1 MFFLFLI
8 LLTCIP
14 LCIGITILIL
24 FKNNNLSRIIFI
36 LLLLASFWQ
45 LDVAFLYSFD
55 LFKEETIEFFFKL
68 FRFGSIMITP
78 TIFYVGYT
86 VVQEILSNDFKKK
99 WRFFVNRTT
108 VLLLYGLAFLVY
120 ISGWSDKGISG
131 LELIQIGSNTFYF
144 PVYGEL
150 SWFFY
155 SNILLFI
162 VSIIISFLISL
173 QVQDKTLRSFLIYFI
188 IFTSIG
194 YAIGILNMFPSTGL
208 YPSSIAILVF
218 AISLLILSSR
228 MYLEIVN
235 NMNKKLSEQKKF
247 LFQVID
253 LNPNYIYALDQN
265 GRYTLVNQS
274 YAQLVGMRIQDMIW
288 KTDYEI
294 HQDTPVVKQNVNQE
308 KVILKH
314 SEKQFIK
321 EESVTAESGDVIWL
335 QTVKIPIN
343 INDSSS
349 LLAVSTDI
357 TERKQYE
364 DEIKFQANHDDLT
377 GLPNRRMFNEN
388 LTNLLEKAKAEACQ
402 NAIMFLDLDRFK
414 YINDTLGHDVGDL
427 LLIEVSRRIEKLLKK
442 RHNCAEIYR
451 HGGDEFTIL
460 LPHYNA
466 TDSEAFAKELLKEFR
481 YSFLIDGSDYFI
493 TPSIGISIFPNDG
506 DDANTL
512 IKHANTAMYY
522 VKERGK
528 NNFQLFTSE
537 MHQDFYRKMMIEKQ
551 LRTALDN
558 EEFELYY
565 QPIMDLKTNEIA
577 GMESLIR
584 WNNETL
590 GQVTP
595 DEFISIAEETGMII
609 PIGHWV
615 LNTALEQNARW
626 QKAAY
631 KPLTISINVS
641 VRQLLA
647 PTFLEMVEN
656 AIENT
661 TLDAT
666 YIVLEITESIAMYA
680 ESMIEKLEA
689 LKELGISLSMDDFG
703 TGYSSLGYLTKYPL
717 DSLKIDKSFVIGMN
731 RDDENKAII
740 KTIIAMAKELDLK
753 VIAEGVEGQEE
764 YQFLDEIGCDYAQ
777 GYCFSRPLPAIDFE
791 KKWLTVGDCPIGDA
805 NDTFYYTNLR

>member
-1 MFFLFLI
+1 MFFLFLM

-14 LCIGITILIL
+14 LCIGITILVL
-24 FKNNNLSRIIFI
+24 FKKNNLSKIIFI
-36 LLLLASFWQ
+36 FLLLASFWQ
-45 LDVAFLYSFD
+45 LDVAFLYSID
-55 LFKEETIEFFFKL
+55 LFKEETIEIFFKL

-86 VVQEILSNDFKKK
+86 IVQETLSNDLKKK
-99 WRFFVNRTT
+99 WRFLVNRAT
-108 VLLLYGLAFLVY
+108 VLLFYALSFLVY

-131 LELIQIGSNTFYF
+131 LELIQIGSHIFYF
-144 PVYGEL
+144 PIYGEL
-150 SWFFY
+150 SWIFNF
-155 SNILLFI
+155 NILLFI
-162 VSIIISFLISL
+162 VSMIICFSISRH
-173 QVQDKTLRSFLIYFI
+173 VQDKSMRSFLVYFNI
-188 IFTSIG
+188 LTSIA
-194 YAIGILNMFPSTGL
+194 YAIGALNMFPSSRL
-208 YPSSIAILVF
+208 YPSSIAILFF

-253 LNPNYIYALDQN
+253 LNPNYIYALDEN
-265 GRYTLVNQS
+265 GQYTLVNQS
-274 YAQLVGMRIQDMIW
+274 YAQLMGMRIQDMIG
-288 KTDYEI
+288 KTDYDI
-294 HQDTPVVKQNVNQE
+294 HQDTHVVKQTVNQE
-308 KVILKH
+308 KIMLKH
-314 SEKQFIK
+314 PEKLFNR
-321 EESVTAESGDVIWL
+321 EEAVTAASGEVIWV
-335 QTVKIPIN
+335 QTVKVPIN
-343 INDSSS
+343 INDSSA

-364 DEIKFQANHDDLT
+364 DEIKFQANHDALT

-388 LTNLLEKAKAEACQ
+388 LTNFLENAKIEGSR

-427 LLIEVSRRIEKLLKK
+427 LLIEVSRRIENLLKK

-451 HGGDEFTIL
+451 LGGDEFTIL

-466 TDSEAFAKELLKEFR
+466 TDSEAFAKELLGAFR
-481 YSFLIDGSDYFI
+481 NSFLIDGSDYFI

-512 IKHANTAMYY
+512 IKHADTAMYY

-528 NNFQLFTSE
+528 NNFQLFNSE
-537 MHQDFYRKMMIEKQ
+537 MHQEFYRKMMIEKQ

-565 QPIMDLKTNEIA
+565 QPIIDLKTNEIV

-590 GQVTP
+590 GQVPP

-615 LNTALEQNARW
+615 LNTALEQNIRW
-626 QKAAY
+626 QKEGY
-631 KPLTISINVS
+631 QPLTVSINVS
-641 VRQLLA
+641 VRQLLD
-647 PTFLEMVEN
+647 PTFLEKVKN

-661 TLDAT
+661 ALDGS

-680 ESMIEKLEA
+680 EAMIEKLDA

-703 TGYSSLGYLTKYPL
+703 TGYSSLSYLNKYPL

-731 RDDENKAII
+731 RDDENKAIV
-740 KTIIAMAKELDLK
+740 KMIIAIAKELDLK

-764 YQFLDEIGCDYAQ
+764 YHFLDEIGCDFAQ
-777 GYCFSRPLPAIDFE
+777 GYLFSRPLPAIDFKE
-791 KKWLTVGDCPIGDA
+791 KWLRAGD
-805 NDTFYYTNLR
+805 

>member
-14 LCIGITILIL
+14 LCIGITILVL
-24 FKNNNLSRIIFI
+24 FKKNNLSKIIFI
-36 LLLLASFWQ
+36 FLLLASFWQ
-45 LDVAFLYSFD
+45 LDVAFLYSVD
-55 LFKEETIEFFFKL
+55 LFKEETIEIFFKV

-86 VVQEILSNDFKKK
+86 IVQETLSNDLKKK

-108 VLLLYGLAFLVY
+108 VLLFYGLAFFVY
-120 ISGWSDKGISG
+120 ISGWSHKGISG
-131 LELIQIGSNTFYF
+131 LELIQIGSNLFYF
-144 PVYGEL
+144 PIYGEL
-150 SWFFY
+150 SWVFNI
-155 SNILLFI
+155 NILLFV
-162 VSIIISFLISL
+162 VSMVICFSICM
-173 QVQDKTLRSFLIYFI
+173 QVQDKSMRSFLVHFNIY
-188 IFTSIG
+188 TSIA
-194 YAIGILNMFPSTGL
+194 YAIGALNMFPSTGL
-208 YPSSIAILVF
+208 YPSSIAIMFF

-253 LNPNYIYALDQN
+253 LNPNYIYALDEN

-274 YAQLVGMRIQDMIW
+274 YAQLMGMRIQDMMG
-288 KTDYEI
+288 KTDYDI
-294 HQDTPVVKQNVNQE
+294 QQDTRVVKQNINQKKKVLLKYPE
-308 KVILKH
+308 KH
-314 SEKQFIK
+314 FIR
-321 EESVTAESGDVIWL
+321 EEAVTAASGEVIWV

-343 INDSSS
+343 INDGSA

-364 DEIKFQANHDDLT
+364 DEIKFQANHDALT
-377 GLPNRRMFNEN
+377 GLPNRRMFNEK
-388 LTNLLEKAKAEACQ
+388 LTNFLEKAKTEGSQ

-427 LLIEVSRRIEKLLKK
+427 LLIEVSRRIKKLLKK
-442 RHNCAEIYR
+442 RHHCAEIYR
-451 HGGDEFTIL
+451 LGGDEFTIL

-466 TDSEAFAKELLKEFR
+466 TDSETFAKELLGEFR
-481 YSFLIDGSDYFI
+481 NSFSIDGSDYFI

-506 DDANTL
+506 VDANTL
-512 IKHANTAMYY
+512 IKHADTAMYY

-528 NNFQLFTSE
+528 NNFQLFTSD
-537 MHQDFYRKMMIEKQ
+537 MHQEFYRKMMIEKQ

-565 QPIMDLKTNEIA
+565 QPIMDLKTNEIV

-584 WNNETL
+584 WTNETL
-590 GQVTP
+590 GQVPP

-615 LNTALEQNARW
+615 LNTALEQNVRW
-626 QKAAY
+626 QKEHN
-631 KPLTISINVS
+631 KPLRVCINVS
-641 VRQLLA
+641 VRQLLD
-647 PTFLEMVEN
+647 PYFLEKVKN

-680 ESMIEKLEA
+680 DAMIEKLDA

-703 TGYSSLGYLTKYPL
+703 TGYSSLSYLNKYPL
-717 DSLKIDKSFVIGMN
+717 NSLKIDKSFVIGMN
-731 RDDENKAII
+731 RDDESKAIV
-740 KTIIAMAKELDLK
+740 KTIIAIAKELDLE
-753 VIAEGVEGQEE
+753 VIAEGVEGQDE

-777 GYCFSRPLPAIDFE
+777 GYLFSRPLPAIEFE
-791 KKWLTVGDCPIGDA
+791 EKWLA
-805 NDTFYYTNLR
+805 